1 MSEKYELIMTIVH
14 KGYAEVVVS
23 ASRKAGAGGGTV
35 MNGRG
40 QGIHEK
46 AKLFGIR
53 IEPEKD
59 IVLTL
64 SESDKTEMIID
75 AISDAVKLDEPG
87 NGIAFVLPVLK
98 TAGIC
103 HDIKGYIEED
113 EK

>member
-1 MSEKYELIMTIVH
+1 MSDKLFDLIVTIVN
-14 KGYAEVVVS
+14 KGYAEEVID
-23 ASRKAGAGGGTV
+23 ASKAAGAEGGTI

-46 AKLFGIR
+46 AKIFGIQ

-64 SESDKTEMIID
+64 IERSKSDEVLQ
-75 AISDAVKLDEPG
+75 AICEAVKLREPS
-87 NGIAFVLPVLK
+87 NGVAFVLQVEK

-103 HDIKGYIEED
+103 HDLKGYIKID
-113 EK
+113 